1 MTKRAGRFSPQ
12 IPMRVARVRG
22 LSVVVPVVYAVG
34 AAIELSGWGPVDGVL
49 GFALMML
56 ALLAT
61 LVALQGSGVH
71 RIAHERVE
79 LLDEGERLIR
89 DRVLAQSYRILATV
103 FVIGVV
109 YADIGMDLNRKFS
122 WALPLPQTDFLVT
135 TGAVILI
142 SLLLPS
148 ALLAWRLPVSEIS
161 ADG

>member
-1 MTKRAGRFSPQ
+1 MNKQAGRFPPR

-22 LSVVVPVVYAVG
+22 LSVIIPVVYVVG
-34 AAIELSGWGPVDGVL
+34 AVIERTEWGPVNGVF

-56 ALLAT
+56 AVLAT
-61 LVALQGSGVH
+61 LIALQGSGVH
-71 RIAHERVE
+71 RITHERLN

-103 FVIGVV
+103 FVVGLV
-109 YADIGMDLNRKFS
+109 YADIGSDVNSKLS
-122 WALPLPQTDFLVT
+122 WALPLPQTDLLVT
-135 TGAVILI
+135 TGAVILL

-148 ALLAWRLPVSEIS
+148 ALLAWRLPVTEIS